1 LSELYQF
8 QLLEKLIHFVKDH
21 EYEGSFILK
30 IKNNNQLLIIQ
41 IDITPIDRSFFL
53 ILRSLFRNLAIR
65 NKKSAPIEISV
76 PSLYNLDINT
86 LVFCPI

>member
-8 QLLEKLIHFVKDH
+8 QLLEKLIHFVTDH